1 MDARIGM
8 LHTEARRAVWPV
20 KGLRANETRPNETR
34 SIFSVPMRRVPIG
47 RVRMRRV
54 PNRRGYIV
62 MADTFTWFIK
72 YCCII
77 DVFMRNGRCAF

>member
-1 MDARIGM
+1 
-8 LHTEARRAVWPV
+8 
-20 KGLRANETRPNETR
+20 
-34 SIFSVPMRRVPIG
+34 
-47 RVRMRRV
+47 MRRV

-77 DVFMRNGRCAF
+77 DVPIPLIPSKIAQYETAENSLVKMRQPHDRPTSSDDERNTD